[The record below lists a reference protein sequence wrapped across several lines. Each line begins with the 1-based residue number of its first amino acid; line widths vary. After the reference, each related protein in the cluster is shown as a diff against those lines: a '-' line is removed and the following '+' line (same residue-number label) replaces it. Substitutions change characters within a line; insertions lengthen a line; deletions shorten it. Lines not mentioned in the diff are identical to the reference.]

1 MQIKT
6 IITAGVAAEMN
17 ASGVITNFI
26 GEKRMKMKRY
36 YIYDMKTDK
45 YLGSVVDTSIEFA
58 ELQYIRDNNVGS
70 LDIYALSTAPG
81 EPLA

>member
-1 MQIKT
+1 
-6 IITAGVAAEMN
+6 
-17 ASGVITNFI
+17 
-26 GEKRMKMKRY
+26 MKRY